1 MTTLL
6 TFACAQRDVYL
17 ALASVEGLESKSSSY
32 RTSFVHLPHGCYRW
46 ESRTCET
53 DLEFAVMTVKGQSF
67 MIHQIR
73 KMIGEFVSI
82 GHYCHANYPWQ
93 VHCVKYGN

>member
-1 MTTLL
+1 MGEPYV
-6 TFACAQRDVYL
+6 RD
-17 ALASVEGLESKSSSY
+17 G
-32 RTSFVHLPHGCYRW
+32 
-46 ESRTCET
+46 
-53 DLEFAVMTVKGQSF
+53 LEFAVMTVKGQSF

-93 VHCVKYGN
+93 VHFVKYGN